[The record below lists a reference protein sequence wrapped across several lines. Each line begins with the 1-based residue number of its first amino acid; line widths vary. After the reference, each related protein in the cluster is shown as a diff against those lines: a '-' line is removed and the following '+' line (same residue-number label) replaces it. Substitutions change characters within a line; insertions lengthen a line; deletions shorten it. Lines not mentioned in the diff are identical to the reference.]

1 MTEMMNKRVA
11 LVTGA
16 SRGIGYA
23 AAVALARAD
32 VHVVAL
38 ARTVGG
44 LEALDDAIK
53 TAGGTCTLLPYDLLK
68 GDLIEGLGPVLF
80 DKFGRLDIL
89 VGNAAM
95 LGPLTPVA
103 QYDPA
108 TWDRLFSLNV
118 TANLRLIRTCDPLL
132 RASEAGR
139 AVFVTSG
146 AVNSNKPFISAYA
159 ASKAALENLVSSYA
173 AEIEHTNVKVNLL
186 DPGSV
191 RTNMRAEYAPG
202 EDPLSRPAPEDIAD
216 VFVTLASPELTQN
229 GELFILNDDDLQ
241 NAA

>member
-1 MTEMMNKRVA
+1 MTEMMDKRVA

-16 SRGIGYA
+16 SRGIGRA
-23 AAVALARAD
+23 AALALAGEGI
-32 VHVVAL
+32 HIVAL

-44 LEALDDAIK
+44 LEELDDKIKAI
-53 TAGGTCTLLPYDLLK
+53 GGTCTLLPYDLLK

-89 VGNAAM
+89 IGNAAM

-103 QYDPA
+103 QFDPA
-108 TWDRLFSLNV
+108 TWDRIFALNV

-132 RASEAGR
+132 RKSPHGR

-146 AVNSNKPFISAYA
+146 AAGSDKPFLSAYS
-159 ASKAALENLVSSYA
+159 ASKAALENLVGAYA
-173 AEIEHTNVKVNLL
+173 AEVEHTNLKVNLL
-186 DPGSV
+186 DPGRI

-202 EDPLSRPAPEDIAD
+202 EDPLTLPTPEEMAD
-216 VFVTLASPELTQN
+216 VFIMLTSVEMQES
-229 GELFILNDDDLQ
+229 GELFTIENDLAD
-241 NAA
+241 AA